1 MLITRA
7 GSPLFTNIILVRLV
21 IVDRVGRRRIIRR
34 IAFWTLDPRSR
45 VPVDDGAA
53 DHLTGARLPNIALPA
68 TNGTSVRMCDL
79 DNSVVFT
86 YPRTGTPDR
95 QPGPDWDAIPGAR
108 GCTPHSCGFRDLRG
122 EFDSLGIRVL
132 GLSTQ
137 TTDFQKEFVER
148 IRFPFL
154 ILSDAALELVRVMR
168 LPTFEYD
175 VAAVGGGGPNTLL
188 KRMAWYIEKGV
199 IRHVWYPVFPPDK
212 NADVVFSWLASRI
225 QV

>member
-1 MLITRA
+1 MKIEHFSLPA
-7 GSPLFTNIILVRLV
+7 HLP
-21 IVDRVGRRRIIRR
+21 
-34 IAFWTLDPRSR
+34 
-45 VPVDDGAA
+45 VPADDGAA
-53 DHLTGARLPNIALPA
+53 DHLTGMRLPEIALPA
-68 TNGTSVRMCDL
+68 TNGSSIRLCDL
-79 DNSVVFT
+79 DKTVVFT

-95 QPGPDWDAIPGAR
+95 HPGADWDAIPGAR
-108 GCTPHSCGFRDLRG
+108 GCTPHSCGYRDLRG
-122 EFDSLGIRVL
+122 EFDSLGVGVL

-137 TTDFQKEFVER
+137 TTEFQQEFVER
-148 IRFPFL
+148 IHFPFP

-212 NADVVFSWLASRI
+212 NAGVVLSWLRSGI
-225 QV
+225 HT